1 MTRRTR
7 RKKRK
12 RRRRRRR
19 RYLQQVTADSG
30 EDEAGHDHP
39 ARVRER
45 RSVRTE
51 NPTSSVRMVGG

>member
-1 MTRRTR
+1 MRRTR

-12 RRRRRRR
+12 RRRRRR

-45 RSVRTE
+45 SVRTE
-51 NPTSSVRMVGG
+51 NPDIIS